1 MPGLSETGCGCL
13 ALQLL
18 GSHVADDVKIPREH
32 DVCPE
37 SLYPLL
43 HVGVHVEPLASVD
56 VQSPTLP
63 LSGGVD
69 ALQLL
74 GKHDAA
80 VKLPR

>member
-1 MPGLSETGCGCL
+1 VVALSETGCGFGV
-13 ALQLL
+13 QLL

-37 SLYPLL
+37 SVYPSS

-56 VQSPTLP
+56 VQSPTP
-63 LSGGVD
+63 PFIGATD
-69 ALQLL
+69 ASQLL
-74 GKHDAA
+74 AKHDAA